1 MTALKSLGF
10 ESYVDEC
17 EGVLDEHKEHQ
28 KVRRR
33 KRSSHPP
40 PRCPVSL
47 TPDLDACSSLL
58 QVRQTKSQS
67 ASKKNSG
74 MTEEELLA
82 QQELLFAASKA
93 RFEAGGGAAQFDG
106 GSAPA

>member
-1 MTALKSLGF
+1 
-10 ESYVDEC
+10 
-17 EGVLDEHKEHQ
+17 
-28 KVRRR
+28 VRSPDAFATRFDAIFQADHCCRR
-33 KRSSHPP
+33 LSWLH
-40 PRCPVSL
+40 
-47 TPDLDACSSLL
+47 AHAL

-93 RFEAGGGAAQFDG
+93 RFEAGGGGVPPAEGAA
-106 GSAPA
+106 